1 MKKVENMTEQERKE
15 CLETL
20 QLYIESAVESEQD
33 EPAPF
38 KLETEKRIDLILVNL
53 KEMLGLQGSS

>member
-1 MKKVENMTEQERKE
+1 MKKVENMTEQERMD
-15 CLETL
+15 CFETM
-20 QLYIESAVESEQD
+20 QLFIESAVEGEQV

-53 KEMLGLQGSS
+53 REMLSLEGNP